1 MESLIK
7 KAKEGEG
14 DCIISIIEKYKPFIF
29 KCACKYKIPGYDFED
44 LVQHGYLSV
53 IKAIHKYTL
62 GSNSYNGYF
71 LNSISLN
78 FKALLKGE
86 IKHFREIP
94 DDKIMDK
101 DDYYDFTLEDEI
113 IAYDEAEKLYK
124 LLNKLEPLEREIINR
139 HYIKGESYAEIAC
152 SLDIKYDRVIYLRKR
167 GFLRLGENL
176 GKHRETIV
184 ALKVFLSFPTPY
196 LLLFMVFTY
205 VLIYS

>member
-1 MESLIK
+1 MENIIK
-7 KAKEGEG
+7 RAKEGERAS
-14 DCIISIIEKYKPFIF
+14 IISIIEKYKPFIF

-62 GSNSYNGYF
+62 CSHSYNGYF
-71 LNSISLN
+71 INSISLN

-113 IAYDEAEKLYK
+113 IAYDEVEKLYK
-124 LLNKLEPLEREIINR
+124 SLNKLEPLEREIINR
-139 HYIKGESYAEIAC
+139 HYLRGESYREIAC
-152 SLDIKYDRVIYLRKR
+152 SLDIKYDRVIYLKKR
-167 GFLRLGENL
+167 GVRNIRE
-176 GKHRETIV
+176 GKIKERARV
-184 ALKVFLSFPTPY
+184 
-196 LLLFMVFTY
+196 
-205 VLIYS
+205 